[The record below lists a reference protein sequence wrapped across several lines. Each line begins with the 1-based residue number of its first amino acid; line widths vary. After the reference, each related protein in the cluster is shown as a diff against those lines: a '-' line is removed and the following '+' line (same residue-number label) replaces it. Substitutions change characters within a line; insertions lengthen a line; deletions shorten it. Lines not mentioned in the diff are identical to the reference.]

1 MENIFKNENI
11 GVIDILER
19 ILDVVYQQLCGICG
33 KINTKSLCNKCKIK
47 LEKEFLF
54 ITDSYKTDLQ
64 KNFVEHH
71 YFFKYDDLIRKLIL
85 SLKFH
90 EKPYIYKTISYFLQN
105 NQKNFENLKK
115 YDIIIIVPISKKR
128 QKERGYNQSEL
139 FAREISDII
148 NAQIIKNILHKMK
161 ETPPQ
166 STLNKKQREENVKNV
181 YKVGKIQKIMDK
193 RILLVDDIYTTGNT
207 INECARILVQA
218 GIDRKQIGVLTIA
231 KD

>member
-1 MENIFKNENI
+1 
-11 GVIDILER
+11 
-19 ILDVVYQQLCGICG
+19 
-33 KINTKSLCNKCKIK
+33 
-47 LEKEFLF
+47 
-54 ITDSYKTDLQ
+54 
-64 KNFVEHH
+64 
-71 YFFKYDDLIRKLIL
+71 
-85 SLKFH
+85 
-90 EKPYIYKTISYFLQN
+90 
-105 NQKNFENLKK
+105 
-115 YDIIIIVPISKKR
+115 
-128 QKERGYNQSEL
+128 
-139 FAREISDII
+139 
-148 NAQIIKNILHKMK
+148 MK